1 LLHIQSIL
9 FGIEFH
15 VGAVPVGRTACV
27 KVYRNSNS
35 TYNMKTQNG
44 VNSSICMYIFT
55 YVYTSVEAFVATES
69 NEMFSGRQ
77 QRQDV
82 KVFRRIRN
90 QLRPYLEDV
99 LVVC

>member
-1 LLHIQSIL
+1 
-9 FGIEFH
+9 
-15 VGAVPVGRTACV
+15 
-27 KVYRNSNS
+27 
-35 TYNMKTQNG
+35 
-44 VNSSICMYIFT
+44 MYIFT

>member
-1 LLHIQSIL
+1 
-9 FGIEFH
+9 

-27 KVYRNSNS
+27 KVYSNSRS
-35 TYNMKTQNG
+35 TYNMKTLNG
-44 VNSSICMYIFT
+44 VISSICMYIFT
-55 YVYTSVEAFVATES
+55 YIYTSVEAFVATEY

-82 KVFRRIRN
+82 KVFQRFRN
-90 QLRPYLEDV
+90 QLRPNLEDV